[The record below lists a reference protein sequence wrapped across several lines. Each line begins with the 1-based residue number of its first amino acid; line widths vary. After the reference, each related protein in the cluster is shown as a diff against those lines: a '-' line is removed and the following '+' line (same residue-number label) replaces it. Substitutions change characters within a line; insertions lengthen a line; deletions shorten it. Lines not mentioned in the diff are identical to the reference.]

1 MSERVAEMQEVV
13 ENERKR
19 ASSLIEQLNG
29 AKNAINEFAR
39 ENNDKER
46 LIRSLQGTVEV
57 QEKTIAEIESRIEE
71 VNRM

>member
-1 MSERVAEMQEVV
+1 MQEVV
-13 ENERKR
+13 ENERQR

-29 AKNAINEFAR
+29 AKNAINELAR
-39 ENNDKER
+39 ENNEKER